1 MKTHK
6 YLDIE
11 EFNGA
16 ICVMENYLDGALP
29 DYERGDVEN
38 SYLIES
44 CLNAM
49 ALIYS
54 NCNPWLLFGLKELRE
69 RFEKAKEKNE
79 RRNKE

>member
-1 MKTHK
+1 MAKK

-11 EFNGA
+11 TFNGA

-29 DYERGDVEN
+29 DFENGDVEN

-44 CLNAM
+44 CLDTM
-49 ALIYS
+49 ALIYA

-69 RFEKAKEKNE
+69 RFEKAKERLGVK
-79 RRNKE
+79 